1 MRKVCSVSQL
11 SRVVY
16 VYRSVARDNTTLEMR
31 MKAIARAV
39 GDAATFGPLIS
50 KRLRDGRPCSHP
62 AQLAH
67 GPSGI
72 PHLDHVRHPVVVVH
86 G

>member
-1 MRKVCSVSQL
+1 MERFGASMHKACSVSQL
-11 SRVVY
+11 SRMVY

-50 KRLRDGRPCSHP
+50 KRLRDG
-62 AQLAH
+62 
-67 GPSGI
+67 
-72 PHLDHVRHPVVVVH
+72 
-86 G
+86 

>member
-1 MRKVCSVSQL
+1 MHKACSVSQL
-11 SRVVY
+11 SRMVY

-50 KRLRDGRPCSHP
+50 KRLRDG
-62 AQLAH
+62 
-67 GPSGI
+67 
-72 PHLDHVRHPVVVVH
+72 
-86 G
+86 